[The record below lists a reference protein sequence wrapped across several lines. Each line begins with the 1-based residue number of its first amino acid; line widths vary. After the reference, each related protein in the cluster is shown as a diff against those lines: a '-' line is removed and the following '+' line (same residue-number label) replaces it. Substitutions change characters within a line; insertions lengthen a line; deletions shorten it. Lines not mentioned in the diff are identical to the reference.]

1 MWLTCPS
8 DENNTGKLVLI
19 LDRWRGLEWFS
30 VQRELRACF
39 SVSPK
44 DGAAPDQVAGEVT
57 AHQAYNRYG
66 PREREP
72 GDGH

>member
-1 MWLTCPS
+1 MP
-8 DENNTGKLVLI
+8 
-19 LDRWRGLEWFS
+19 
-30 VQRELRACF
+30 CF

>member
-1 MWLTCPS
+1 MQMPGTVLHLKGVETTLLTPP
-8 DENNTGKLVLI
+8 E
-19 LDRWRGLEWFS
+19 DR
-30 VQRELRACF
+30 V
-39 SVSPK
+39 
-44 DGAAPDQVAGEVT
+44 APDQVAGEVT

>member
-1 MWLTCPS
+1 MWLTYPS
-8 DENNTGKLVLI
+8 DENNAGKLALI

-30 VQRELRACF
+30 VQKELGARF
-39 SVSPK
+39 PILPK
-44 DGAAPDQVAGEVT
+44 DRAAPDQVAGEVT